1 MGSYEEPMDQELQ
14 TRTAN
19 PRSQPRPWRETPLV
33 ESEPLS
39 KAAGCRIF
47 LKLENLQPGGSFKSR
62 NLTETHFEL
71 ELLSLGYGGN
81 LMGNHDR
88 KDFYKK

>member
-14 TRTAN
+14 TRTAY
-19 PRSQPRPWRETPLV
+19 PKSQSRPWRETPLV

-39 KAAGCRIF
+39 KAAGCFKKEAGLTQQQNNSRIF

-62 NLTETHFEL
+62 LVQQTSAFQTAHK
-71 ELLSLGYGGN
+71 
-81 LMGNHDR
+81 R
-88 KDFYKK
+88 

>member
-14 TRTAN
+14 TRTAY
-19 PRSQPRPWRETPLV
+19 PKSQSRPWRETPLV

-62 NLTETHFEL
+62 LVKQTSAFQTAHK
-71 ELLSLGYGGN
+71 
-81 LMGNHDR
+81 R
-88 KDFYKK
+88 